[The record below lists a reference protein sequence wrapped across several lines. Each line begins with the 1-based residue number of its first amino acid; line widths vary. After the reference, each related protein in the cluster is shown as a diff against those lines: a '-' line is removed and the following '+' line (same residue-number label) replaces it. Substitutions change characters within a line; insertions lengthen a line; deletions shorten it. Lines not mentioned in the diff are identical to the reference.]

1 MRRHRTA
8 RRGRANTFA
17 YQPTSDLMR
26 KRERDCIATGWKF
39 DEDTDKLFLA
49 DSSSNFVD
57 GFVYSPVCPLGSLES
72 YLV

>member
-1 MRRHRTA
+1 
-8 RRGRANTFA
+8 
-17 YQPTSDLMR
+17 MR